1 MKIKVDEEEFY
12 PWYLIV
18 PEDTTHAI
26 ELEVSPETLE
36 RWQAAIEQAVEVQ
49 GEIRAAVRSGRNPR
63 IHPGAD
69 TARCKEREDLDGSP
83 DRGDLL

>member
-49 GEIRAAVRSGRNPR
+49 GEIRAAVRSGQSVTMTE
-63 IHPGAD
+63 A
-69 TARCKEREDLDGSP
+69 ARTSCSRTL
-83 DRGDLL
+83 